1 MNIKILLVFWVCYF
15 FYYPIT
21 ISQIIEI
28 ERSRTIEIGKKNLI
42 REGIAASQH
51 GYYLIEMIDVK
62 INKLLKTAKG
72 KYRLLYFNEELDLI
86 KTKDTEIKLKNDISK
101 IELNFFWTAG
111 QCVFAPLFK
120 SLTI

>member
-101 IELNFFWTAG
+101 IELNFFY
-111 QCVFAPLFK
+111 QFQ
-120 SLTI
+120 